1 MGLKNYILIAVLV
14 LGMTGCTSEKDKGKN
29 LENGNSTTKVE
40 KSNDKNAEKENKNIQ
55 ELKDKFKESSYS
67 SESNP
72 KELSMDESI
81 DYAKKVIPEN
91 VKEISNKFEKEVGV
105 TQKIYEYE
113 DYEIE
118 VRYMHPY
125 KEDGNQVDEYDLSK
139 TVGIY
144 FNLLNN

>member
-14 LGMTGCTSEKDKGKN
+14 LGMTGCTSEKDKAKN